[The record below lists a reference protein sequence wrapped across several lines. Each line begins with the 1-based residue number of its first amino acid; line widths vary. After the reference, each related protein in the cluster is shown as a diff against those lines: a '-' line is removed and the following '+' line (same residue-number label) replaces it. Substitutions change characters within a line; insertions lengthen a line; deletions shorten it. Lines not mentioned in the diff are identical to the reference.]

1 MRHSSERRRR
11 TPPPL
16 DDPDG
21 VLPPVIGDDAAASRP
36 PASKEQRS
44 KTPVA
49 WKDMPQK
56 RQLAI
61 LTLSRLSEP
70 LVQTSL
76 QASEQPLC
84 PPAPLD
90 RYKTIRCKMN

>member
-1 MRHSSERRRR
+1 MTHPADRR
-11 TPPPL
+11 PSL

-21 VLPPVIGDDAAASRP
+21 VLPPADAP
-36 PASKEQRS
+36 PRRAASKEDAS
-44 KTPVA
+44 KKPVA

-76 QASEQPLC
+76 QVRKVRFFAR
-84 PPAPLD
+84 PPHAVIYLQRRRFGAEPEK
-90 RYKTIRCKMN
+90 Y

>member
-1 MRHSSERRRR
+1 MRHDRISADRR
-11 TPPPL
+11 TPRPSFE
-16 DDPDG
+16 DPDG
-21 VLPPVIGDDAAASRP
+21 VLPPESGAEAGAST
-36 PASKEQRS
+36 KEQDS
-44 KTPVA
+44 KKPVA

-76 QASEQPLC
+76 QVSFLP
-84 PPAPLD
+84 
-90 RYKTIRCKMN
+90 RST